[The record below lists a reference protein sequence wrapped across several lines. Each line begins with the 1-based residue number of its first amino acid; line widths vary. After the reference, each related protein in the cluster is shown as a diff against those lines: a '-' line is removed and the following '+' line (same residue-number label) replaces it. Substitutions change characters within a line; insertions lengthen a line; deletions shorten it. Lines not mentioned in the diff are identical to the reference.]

1 MAISTTKKCPK
12 CHSCNFTL
20 GTEFKGVAEFCEVKE
35 GVLLAPLSASAA
47 ETFQVLYE
55 PHGMDCIGVHGECK
69 DCGHKWRLKGVLH
82 AQSVFE
88 EVKP

>member
-1 MAISTTKKCPK
+1 MAISTVRQCPK
-12 CHSCNFTL
+12 CRSRSFTL

-35 GVLLAPLSASAA
+35 GVLLAPLSDSPADS
-47 ETFQVLYE
+47 FQVLHE
-55 PHGMDCIGVHGECK
+55 PHGMDCIGVYGEC
-69 DCGHKWRLKGVLH
+69 DECGHKWRLKGVLH